1 MPATMTVLSQL
12 GRSIRSLVFYIGFIV
27 IVVIMSTICCVLGFL
42 PFGRLQ
48 RISMYSNYLVMRWLR
63 ITCNINISVT
73 GQENLPL
80 GPCVI
85 LSNHQSTW
93 ETFYLQW
100 YFQRA
105 SVILKRELLWIP
117 LFGWGLRFM
126 RPIAIQRSNPTEAI
140 RQVLLSGKLRLQE
153 GNSVIVFPE
162 GTRVPAGTLGQF
174 KSGGAAIAKSAG
186 VDIIPVAHDAGSYW
200 LCDRYTKQPG
210 TIHMHIGP
218 AIDSSKESAR
228 DLTETARLWISNK
241 LHL

>member
-1 MPATMTVLSQL
+1 MPAIMRPFSQL
-12 GRSIRSLVFYIGFIV
+12 GRSMRSLLFYFGFIV
-27 IVVIMSTICCVLGFL
+27 IVIIMSTVCCALCFL
-42 PFGRLQ
+42 PFSRLQ

-63 ITCNINISVT
+63 VTCDIGIMVT
-73 GQENLPL
+73 GHENLPS

-100 YFQRA
+100 YFQPA

-126 RPIAIQRSNPTEAI
+126 RPIAIERSNPTGAI
-140 RQVLLSGKLRLQE
+140 RYVLQCGKKRLQE
-153 GNSVIVFPE
+153 GSNVLVFPE
-162 GTRVPAGTLGQF
+162 GTRVAAGRLGEF

-186 VDIIPVAHDAGSYW
+186 VPIVPVAHDAGDYW

-218 AIDSSKESAR
+218 AIDTGHKSAK
-228 DLTETARLWISNK
+228 DLTEMARLWIGSR
-241 LHL
+241 LGV